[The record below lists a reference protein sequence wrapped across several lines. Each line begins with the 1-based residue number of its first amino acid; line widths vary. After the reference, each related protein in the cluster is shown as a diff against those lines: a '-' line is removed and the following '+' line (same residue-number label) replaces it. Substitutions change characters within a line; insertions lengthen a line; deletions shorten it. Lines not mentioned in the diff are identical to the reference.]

1 MRQYLRRQVPW
12 TVTILTVLAVA
23 VGSPARAQDV
33 FTVSDVRVDEMA
45 ASGDLARTAA
55 LARGENLAW
64 QLLVDRLVLA
74 KDEERVLRVGG
85 SQVTELVRSF
95 SVDDEHVSSDR
106 YIASL
111 TYRFNP
117 DEVRRIIRQQNVPF
131 AESPGP
137 VLLVLPVSI
146 RDGTASLWAEGD
158 PWLEAWQNAP
168 PGHGLVPFRVPFGD
182 LADLLAID
190 ADDALSG
197 NWNLM
202 RPLAERYDADGV
214 LVAALDVS
222 GGVGL
227 DLTQYTEAIG
237 EQVPL
242 LPSPIFGQAGT
253 EVGPERMIAAVE
265 LSERSVN
272 EAWKEANL
280 LTMDAE
286 STIVVDVT
294 LHDLND
300 WIVLRRLLRAQAIV
314 QSVDPLVIS
323 STGARVEVVFFGD
336 IVRLQTALR
345 QQGYALVD
353 QGEDWVIYPL

>member
-1 MRQYLRRQVPW
+1 
-12 TVTILTVLAVA
+12 
-23 VGSPARAQDV
+23 
-33 FTVSDVRVDEMA
+33 
-45 ASGDLARTAA
+45 
-55 LARGENLAW
+55 
-64 QLLVDRLVLA
+64 
-74 KDEERVLRVGG
+74 
-85 SQVTELVRSF
+85 
-95 SVDDEHVSSDR
+95 
-106 YIASL
+106 
-111 TYRFNP
+111 
-117 DEVRRIIRQQNVPF
+117 VPF

-202 RPLAERYDADGV
+202 HPLAERYDADGV